1 MRITKDM
8 ADRVAHII
16 RDKRYSK
23 LISARKAKFDA
34 WANEMCEKYIPA
46 SFKESCLKETTD
58 RVRMDISNNVCF
70 TREDNSSYSM
80 CIYATIE
87 NGYVGDNIYVRLTEK
102 EWDFG
107 KKLENCY
114 NEFSRKS
121 RDFGAQLSIT
131 LYELRTTKK
140 VKDLFPEALPYFP
153 SEETVSLPS
162 VVPAELRRIV
172 KDLK

>member
-8 ADRVAHII
+8 AGSVAHII
-16 RDKRYSK
+16 KDKRYSK
-23 LISARKAKFDA
+23 LISARKARFDA
-34 WANEMCEKYIPA
+34 WANEMCEKYVPA

-58 RVRMDISNNVCF
+58 RVRMNISNNVCF

-80 CIYATIE
+80 CIYATIK

-102 EWDFG
+102 EWDLG

-114 NEFSRKS
+114 DEFSRKS
-121 RDFGAQLSIT
+121 CDFEVQLSMT

-153 SEETVSLPS
+153 SGEILSLPS
-162 VVPAELRRIV
+162 VVPSELRKIV

>member
-8 ADRVAHII
+8 AGRVAHII

-58 RVRMDISNNVCF
+58 RVRMNISNNVCF
-70 TREDNSSYSM
+70 TREDNSSYNM
-80 CIYATIE
+80 CLYTVVDS
-87 NGYVGDNIYVRLTEK
+87 GYVGDNIYVKLTEK
-102 EWDFG
+102 EWDLG

-114 NEFSRKS
+114 DEFSRKS
-121 RDFGAQLSIT
+121 CDFECQLSTT

-172 KDLK
+172 KNLK